1 MGPPRPGAAG
11 TRGRGRPPAVIVG
24 LLLLFPQ
31 TILALIRERLSVAPI
46 ASPAA
51 DPGPWGDYRNA
62 TADWI
67 SITVPF
73 PDPAKPAASRVPAG
87 LFDLVADLEPDLSA
101 TVGIR
106 SQRHAVPPP
115 TTRTDFELWLALVV
129 DSDRWQYDLGSSWFV
144 RVEPGISAGYGH
156 VGSSWHG
163 AFRAFSMGSLA
174 HPLGPDDPVVASLGR
189 ELPAGAPDL
198 ALGPPYDTRL
208 VIQDLGLFLKVR
220 ENHPIFEIGLFVHEL
235 AAVLTN
241 RWWRT
246 FGATNTLFGE
256 GIRLDLDLD
265 LAYVEGQGVV
275 LNLHSGLDVTFDLDW
290 TPLGDRDPSKRGFDL
305 TIHSIRLV
313 VPIEATEDEFN
324 IRAELRF
331 HASLR
336 IGPVVIVIDGP
347 GGWVGYWNEGT
358 PPSKH
363 YLGALPPTGAGI
375 ELTLPGVTGGG
386 FLDFTGG
393 PHTKI
398 GGRGPPENP
407 GAAGSPLRACPRT
420 GSPGPSK
427 IILLGSLRAQIP
439 GPEELLRLRI
449 DLVGLIDF
457 QKKVIEFDAT
467 LINSHALGIFV
478 LTGDA
483 AFRSSYGDHPYV
495 MLSIGGFHPHFNPE
509 PAVFP
514 ELTR

>member
-106 SQRHAVPPP
+106 SQRHAVTP
-115 TTRTDFELWLALVV
+115 TTNRTDFELWLALVV

-144 RVEPGISAGYGH
+144 RVEPGISAGFGH

-163 AFRAFSMGSLA
+163 AFRPFSMGSLA

-363 YLGALPPTGAGI
+363 YLGALPPAGAGI

-393 PHTKI
+393 PNDKFGGLIHLKI
-398 GGRGPPENP
+398 
-407 GAAGSPLRACPRT
+407 AAIEVTAFGLHELT
-420 GSPGPSK
+420 GSPGDAQRKTSFIVVIGIRFFPG
-427 IILLGSLRAQIP
+427 IQLGFGFAIT
-439 GPEELLRLRI
+439 GFGG
-449 DLVGLIDF
+449 LVGINRRADT
-457 QKKVIEFDAT
+457 DA
-467 LINSHALGIFV
+467 LRERL
-478 LTGDA
+478 
-483 AFRSSYGDHPYV
+483 
-495 MLSIGGFHPHFNPE
+495 
-509 PAVFP
+509 
-514 ELTR
+514 